1 VLPPSY
7 HTTRLNF
14 FVPVPQVWD
23 LDELNGKLAE
33 MCRKDILR
41 HRRGKTGSK
50 AETLMKDQA
59 TFLPLPPGAFDA

>member
-1 VLPPSY
+1 VLSPSY

-33 MCRKDILR
+33 EAGGTVGQD
-41 HRRGKTGSK
+41 GSK
-50 AETLMKDQA
+50 AERLMEDQA
-59 TFLPLPPGAFDA
+59 AFLPLPPGAFDA